1 MSTSADNTSNSN
13 AYRIPLLKEDNW
25 LPWKRRVEAILN
37 DKGLQEYVTRK
48 TLKPQPSNEPANRAV
63 REAEIS
69 AWGEKDL
76 KAQNVI
82 VLSLGD
88 SQMVHIAGAETARAM
103 WEQLRTVK
111 EQRGQHGILAL
122 CRRFYRMQAKEE
134 DNISSHITQL
144 RQIQEQLHLM
154 GKVVSDKDFRL
165 ILATSLPES

>member
-25 LPWKRRVEAILN
+25 LPWKRHVEAILN

-48 TLKPQPSNEPANRAV
+48 TPKPQPSNDPANRAA

-69 AWGEKDL
+69 TWGEKDL

-88 SQMVHIAGAETARAM
+88 SQMVHIAGAEMGHVGAASHSQGTAWTAWDSRA
-103 WEQLRTVK
+103 VP
-111 EQRGQHGILAL
+111 AL
-122 CRRFYRMQAKEE
+122 LPDASQGRR
-134 DNISSHITQL
+134 
-144 RQIQEQLHLM
+144 
-154 GKVVSDKDFRL
+154 
-165 ILATSLPES
+165 